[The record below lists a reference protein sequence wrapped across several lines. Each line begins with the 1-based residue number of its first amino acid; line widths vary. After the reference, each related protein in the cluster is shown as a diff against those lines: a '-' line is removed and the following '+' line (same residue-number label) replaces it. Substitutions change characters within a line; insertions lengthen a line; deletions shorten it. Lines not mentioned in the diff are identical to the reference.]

1 MSLLFIFVDGVGLGT
16 DDPAVNPFAQ
26 ASLPNLHA
34 LLGGQRMLAGN
45 NGPDHP
51 VVETGRASLIALDAC
66 LGVEGLPQSATGQ
79 AALLTGSNV
88 PARLGYH
95 DGPKPNPAVA
105 EILSAGNLFS
115 TLLAAGLKVG
125 MLNAFPPSYFRGL
138 ASGRRLPGAIAMAA
152 RKAGLPLKTQEDLY
166 RGQALSADFTGQGWR
181 DHLGLHDAPVIAPE
195 QAGER
200 LAELAG
206 QHDFS
211 IFEYWLSDIAGHHQN
226 MQEACTLL
234 ETFDRVLGGLL
245 AAWKDEEGLIL
256 FTSDHGNLEDL
267 STRRHTANP
276 VPLLLVGSPGLRQRF
291 GRSARDLTSIAPAIE
306 DFLRNPPPA

>member
-45 NGPDHP
+45 NGPDRP
-51 VVETGRASLIALDAC
+51 IVETGRASLIALDAC

-79 AALLTGSNV
+79 AALLTGTNA

-95 DGPKPNPAVA
+95 DGPKPNPEVA
-105 EILSAGNLFS
+105 EILKGGNLFS
-115 TLLAAGLKVG
+115 TLLEAGLKVG
-125 MLNAFPPSYFRGL
+125 MLNAFPPGYFHSL

-152 RKAGLPLKTQEDLY
+152 RQAGLNLKTQEDLY

-181 DHLGLHDAPVIAPE
+181 DHLGLHDTPVIAPE
-195 QAGER
+195 KAGER
-200 LAELAG
+200 LAELAR
-206 QHDFS
+206 QHDFA
-211 IFEYWLSDIAGHHQN
+211 IFEFWLSDIAGHHQN
-226 MQEACTLL
+226 MPEACALL

-245 AAWKDEEGLIL
+245 PAWQDDKGLIIL
-256 FTSDHGNLEDL
+256 TSDHGNLEDL
-267 STRRHTANP
+267 STRRHTTNP
-276 VPLLLVGSPGLRQRF
+276 VPLLLAGSPALRKQF
-291 GRSARDLTSIAPAIE
+291 GPHGRDLTSIAPAIE
-306 DFLRNPPPA
+306 EFFQAH